1 VIDVSKE
8 TKSMLDAKLAVEA
21 EFTLL
26 RKQIMG
32 IKRRKA
38 ERFRCPIASLGKL
51 NLPNNPE
58 NLDVWVKNLSRTGIG
73 INLGRPLDV
82 GTDVIVCLKGPDQKT
97 YFRKESRVI
106 HATAE
111 VDGTWRVGCEFANEL
126 TEDEL
131 DSLL

>member
-1 VIDVSKE
+1 
-8 TKSMLDAKLAVEA
+8 MLDAKLAVEA

-51 NLPNNPE
+51 NVPQSEE
-58 NLDVWVKNLSRTGIG
+58 NIEVWVKNLSRTGIG
-73 INLGRPLDV
+73 INLSKPLEI
-82 GTDVIVCLKGPDQKT
+82 GTDVIVCLKGPDQKA
-97 YFRKESRVI
+97 FRKASRVV

-111 VDGTWRVGCEFANEL
+111 VDGTWRVGCEFSTEL

>member
-1 VIDVSKE
+1 MRETMTDSKV
-8 TKSMLDAKLAVEA
+8 AIEA

-51 NLPNNPE
+51 TIPAGGKNLE
-58 NLDVWVKNLSRTGIG
+58 VWVKNLSRTGIG
-73 INLGRPLDV
+73 FNLACDLES
-82 GTDVIVCLKGPDQKT
+82 GTEVVILLKGVNNAT
-97 YFRKESRVI
+97 FRKPSRVV
-106 HATAE
+106 HTTQE
-111 VDGTWRVGCEFANEL
+111 VDGTWRVGCEFSSEL

-131 DSLL
+131 DTLL